1 MCDGGEEDAD
11 AVLVDEADYERQ
23 GHDAEDEDELAFWED
38 WKGVWEVSLF
48 FFLFFSF
55 LPFLFSLVVNC
66 EAMNNIGKN
75 DPPKVKVSTHY

>member
-23 GHDAEDEDELAFWED
+23 GHDAEDEDELAFGED

-48 FFLFFSF
+48 FSFSF
-55 LPFLFSLVVNC
+55 FLSLFPFLFSSVVNC
-66 EAMNNIGKN
+66 EGMNNIGK
-75 DPPKVKVSTHY
+75 K